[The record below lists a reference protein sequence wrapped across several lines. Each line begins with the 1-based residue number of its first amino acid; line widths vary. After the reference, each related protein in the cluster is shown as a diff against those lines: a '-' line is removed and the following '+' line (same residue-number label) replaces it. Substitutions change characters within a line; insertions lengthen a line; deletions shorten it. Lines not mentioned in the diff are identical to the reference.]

1 MITHA
6 TLKRGVNRFSEGLYK
21 VVEALTVLILLTVLI
36 VVSLEVFMRYI
47 LNRGL
52 PWILEIGT
60 LGLQYLAFAS
70 MVLGVRY
77 KQHISLL
84 VVYNRFPEKGRKALD
99 IFANVCTLL
108 FGLAIC
114 FFGYQVTTQMWQFVL
129 PATQWPQGLTYIIC
143 VFTGA
148 IVAYESI
155 VSLLGLN
162 EKNIEWKAALSTP
175 QKAPKLQTIEEKPGE
190 PIEEKAE
197 EEGEDVV

>member
-1 MITHA
+1 MGKHA
-6 TLKRGVNRFSEGLYK
+6 AIKRGVNRFSEVLYK
-21 VVEALTVLILLTVLI
+21 IVEIITVLILLTVLI
-36 VVSLEVFMRYI
+36 VVSLEVFLRYI
-47 LNRGL
+47 MNRGL
-52 PWILEIGT
+52 PWILEVGT

-84 VVYNRFPEKGRKALD
+84 VIYNRFPAKWRKGLD
-99 IFANVCTLL
+99 IFAHLCTLF

-114 FFGYQVTTQMWQFVL
+114 FFGYRVTAQMWQFTL

-162 EKNIEWKAALSTP
+162 DEKIEWKAALSTP
-175 QKAPKLQTIEEKPGE
+175 SKADKKEAGK
-190 PIEEKAE
+190 
-197 EEGEDVV
+197 VV